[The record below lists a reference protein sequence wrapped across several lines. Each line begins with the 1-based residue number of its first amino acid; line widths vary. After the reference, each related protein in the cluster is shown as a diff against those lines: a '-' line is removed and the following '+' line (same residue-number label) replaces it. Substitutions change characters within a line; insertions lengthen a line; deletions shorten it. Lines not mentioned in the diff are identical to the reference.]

1 MHTRTNNAPL
11 WQPDGE
17 QVTQAAIEHF
27 RYWINQQHGL
37 SLADYAQLHRWTVD
51 NPETF
56 WAAAAAFLG
65 VRFYI
70 PPAAVLERSQHAV
83 DSRWFPGASLNFAQ
97 HLLHRSGEDVAIEF
111 ETETG
116 RRGQWS
122 HNQLRQAVSQL
133 AQALRAAGVEKG
145 DRIAAFLPNCPEA
158 IIGMLATAS
167 IGAIWSSTSP
177 DFGFQGVLDRFGQIE
192 PKVLLAAD
200 GYYYNGKCHDS
211 LNRVK
216 AIAQSIPSLEKIV
229 VLPFSQP
236 ADTLTAEVR
245 EVPNGVLW
253 SDFVSRFDSHADI
266 TFEAVPFDHPLY
278 ILYSSGTTGKPK
290 CIVHGAG
297 RILLQH
303 LKELK
308 LHTGLQAGDKLFYY
322 TTCGWMMWNWMA
334 STLATDA
341 TLVLYDG
348 SPFYPDGNR
357 LFDLVDR
364 YGITHFGTSAKWIQA
379 VEKAG
384 LKPRNTHSLDSLKT
398 ILSTGSP
405 LMPENFEFVYDHIKS
420 DVCLSSISG
429 GTDIC
434 SCFAL
439 GNPALPVYAGEL
451 QCPGL
456 GMDVKTLDEN
466 GRAIVN
472 QPGELACGV
481 PFVAM
486 PVYFWND
493 PEYKRYKKA
502 YFNRFQDQWQPDGIW
517 CHGDRAE
524 ITPHGGLV
532 IYGRSDATLNPGGVR
547 IGTAEIYRQVE
558 KLPEI
563 IESIAV
569 GQRWHGD
576 ERVVLFVVTAPGT
589 TLDDDLRN
597 KIRRQIR
604 QNTTPRH
611 VPAKILA
618 VPEIPR
624 TISGKIVELAVR
636 DIIHGKT
643 VDNLDALANPQ
654 ALKHFENRP
663 ELAT

>member
-1 MHTRTNNAPL
+1 MPTTMMDAPL
-11 WQPDGE
+11 WRPQP
-17 QVTQAAIEHF
+17 QRAEHATMTAF
-27 RYWINQQHGL
+27 NRWINQRHDL
-37 SLADYAQLHRWTVD
+37 SLKGYDELHHWSVE

-56 WAAAAAFLG
+56 WADAAAFLG
-65 VRFYI
+65 VRLHT
-70 PPAAVLERSQHAV
+70 PAQATFEQGDHAV
-83 DSRWFPGASLNFAQ
+83 NTRWFPGASLNFAE
-97 HLLHRSGEDVAIEF
+97 HLLHRTGDDVAIEC
-111 ETETG
+111 EKENG
-116 RRGQWS
+116 QRSQWS

-133 AQALRAAGVEKG
+133 AQAFRAMGIKKG

-158 IIGMLATAS
+158 IIGMLAAAS
-167 IGAIWSSTSP
+167 LGAIWSSTSP
-177 DFGFQGVLDRFGQIE
+177 DFGFQGVLDRFGQIA
-192 PKVLLAAD
+192 PRVLLAAD
-200 GYYYNGKCHDS
+200 GYFYNGKRHDS
-211 LNRVK
+211 LDKVK
-216 AIAQSIPSLEKIV
+216 AIARSIPSLEKV
-229 VLPFSQP
+229 VILPFSQP
-236 ADTLTAEVR
+236 VDMVAAEIKTLSS
-245 EVPNGVLW
+245 GVLW
-253 SDFVSRFDSHADI
+253 PDFVSRFDPHVDI
-266 TFEAVPFDHPLY
+266 AYEIVPFDHPLY

-290 CIVHGAG
+290 CIVHSTG

-308 LHTGLQAGDKLFYY
+308 LHTDLQAGDKLFYY

-334 STLATDA
+334 SALATDA

-357 LFDLVDR
+357 LFDLIDH
-364 YGITHFGTSAKWIQA
+364 YDITHFGTSAKWIQA
-379 VEKAG
+379 VEKNS
-384 LKPRNTHSLDSLKT
+384 LKPRNSHSLASLKT

-405 LMPENFEFVYDHIKS
+405 LMPENFKFVYDHIKT
-420 DVCLSSISG
+420 DICLSSISG

-439 GNPALPVYAGEL
+439 GNPTLPVYAGEL

-456 GMDVKTLDEN
+456 GMDVKVLDEN
-466 GRAIVN
+466 GQAVTD
-472 QPGELACGV
+472 QPGELACMV

-486 PVYFWND
+486 PVSFWND
-493 PEYKRYKKA
+493 PEYRRYKKA
-502 YFNRFQDQWQPDGIW
+502 YFNRFQDKWQPNGIW

-524 ITPHGGLV
+524 ITPHGGLI

-563 IESIAV
+563 TESIAV

-576 ERVVLFVVTAPGT
+576 ERIILFVVTAPGVA
-589 TLDDDLRN
+589 LDDALRD

-636 DIIHGKT
+636 DVIHGKT
-643 VDNLDALANPQ
+643 VENLDALANPQ